1 LLFIYHWSNKTIQ
14 SRIAEESSLSKNTV
28 SNWCYFMRE
37 TCQIIFLFANIK
49 LGWVDED
56 KVGKIVEIDESLFL
70 KENRIGED

>member
-1 LLFIYHWSNKTIQ
+1 
-14 SRIAEESSLSKNTV
+14 
-28 SNWCYFMRE
+28 MRE

-70 KENRIGED
+70 KENRIEED